1 VKVDSELSR
10 ESKTLFLISN
20 DKNVDYTDM
29 CEKMKGSI
37 DEIKPS
43 EVSTDDPVV
52 DFERRARQQS
62 ISIQDMISKQQKIEI
77 KQLFQMFDLNGDGQ
91 INKKAVFKNII

>member
-1 VKVDSELSR
+1 
-10 ESKTLFLISN
+10 
-20 DKNVDYTDM
+20 M

-62 ISIQDMISKQQKIEI
+62 ISIQDMISKQHKIEI